1 MTAMGL
7 GALLCAATAWAGV
20 TVVLTPLG
28 PVPAVPGL
36 GLSVQGSLGQPLA
49 APSVFSATLS
59 LMPVPALS
67 VLSVR
72 AMSASP
78 VLAKTQVAAAE
89 PQAVFAAPLP
99 VLSAGDLVF
108 LDLDCGALCDAIA
121 DSTIEQFGVSG
132 PRLSHVGIVELVD
145 GVPFVWEAWP
155 GRGVSRVPLR
165 FFLSRVQG
173 GEGMPGGYYL
183 GRLPSAWRSL
193 GESAAARVKSFA
205 QLPYDDDFAW
215 GSPGAY
221 CSKLVTLAYDGMA
234 AFAPRPMYFGKE
246 GSQTREV
253 WRWYF
258 AARGRSIPDG
268 EPGVSPLGLF
278 LAVQP

>member
-1 MTAMGL
+1 MGL
-7 GALLCAATAWAGV
+7 AAVFCAATAWAGV
-20 TVVLTPLG
+20 TVAPLPLG

-36 GLSVQGSLGQPLA
+36 GLSIQGFLTRPLA
-49 APSVFSATLS
+49 APFAFSPS

-72 AMSASP
+72 DASASP
-78 VLAKTQVAAAE
+78 VLAKTQAAASS
-89 PQAVFAAPLP
+89 PRFSVAAPLP

-121 DSTIEQFGVSG
+121 DSTIEQFGVTG

-155 GRGVSRVPLR
+155 GSGVNRVPLR
-165 FFLSRVQG
+165 FFLSRVKG
-173 GEGMPGGYYL
+173 GEGAPGGYYL

-193 GESAAARVKSFA
+193 GEAAAQRVKA
-205 QLPYDDDFAW
+205 YANLPYDDGFAW
-215 GSPGAY
+215 DGPGAY
-221 CSKLVTLAYDGMA
+221 CSKLITLAYDGMA

-246 GSQTREV
+246 GSVTREV
-253 WRWYF
+253 WRAYF
-258 AARGRSIPDG
+258 AERGRAIPDG
-268 EPGVSPLGLF
+268 ALGVSPLGLF
-278 LAVQP
+278 LAVQQ